1 MEELLGLDTIQSI
14 VLLGSV
20 VAGVE
25 LVKRILDKD
34 WRTVATIV
42 VAAVVGGI
50 VGASGCG
57 LSIFEGAIYGLSAT
71 GLFNFA
77 QNLGVNVKTPKI
89 ESTKEES

>member
-1 MEELLGLDTIQSI
+1 MEELLGLDTTQSI

-34 WRTVATIV
+34 WRATATIV
-42 VAAVVGGI
+42 VAAIIGGFVG
-50 VGASGCG
+50 STGCG
-57 LSIFEGAIYGLSAT
+57 LSVFEGAIYGLSAT

-77 QNLGVNVKTPKI
+77 QNLGVNIKAPKEI
-89 ESTKEES
+89 TKKEES